1 MDIQDVLKA
10 KKASLEAVWVLM
22 EPGLEDAREEL
33 EIEASAARI
42 YDGRHTDAVKRAD
55 AVEARIDD
63 LDQQIAES
71 RTKFSFKSIGRVNYG
86 KLLDEFKPREPKEEY
101 ETDHDVG
108 FDVDEFPPR
117 LLALGSVD
125 PKMELKDAKEIWSG
139 GEDGKWSDAETTKL
153 LLCAIRANKETIDVP
168 FTRLGSRM
176 ETLTIETESPT
187 PETSGS
193 PTPSS

>member
-10 KKASLEAVWVLM
+10 KKPSLEVVWILM
-22 EPGLEDAREEL
+22 NPGLQEAREML
-33 EIEASAARI
+33 EVEASAARI
-42 YDGRHTDAVKRAD
+42 YDGRHTDAVKRAPE
-55 AVEARIDD
+55 VEGRIDD
-63 LDQQIAES
+63 MDQEIAES
-71 RTKFSFKSIGRVNYG
+71 RVPFSFKSIGRENYA
-86 KLLDEFKPREPKEEY
+86 KLLDEFKPREPKEDH

-125 PKMELKDAKEIWSG
+125 PKMELKDAEEIWNG
-139 GEDGKWSDAETTKL
+139 GEGDWSDAETTKIL
-153 LLCAIRANKETIDVP
+153 MAAIRANKETVDVP

-176 ETLTIETESPT
+176 ETLTIEMESPT

-193 PTPSS
+193 PSPSS

>member
-1 MDIQDVLKA
+1 MDIKDVLKA
-10 KKASLEAVWVLM
+10 KKASLEVVWILM
-22 EPGLEDAREEL
+22 DPGLQEAREEL

-42 YDGRHTDAVKRAD
+42 YDNRHTDAVKRAPV
-55 AVEARIDD
+55 VEAKIDD
-63 LDQQIAES
+63 LDQEIAES
-71 RTKFSFKSIGRVNYG
+71 RTKFTFKSIGRVNYG
-86 KLLDEFKPREPKEEY
+86 KLLDEFKPREPKEDY

-125 PKMELKDAKEIWSG
+125 PKMELKDAEEIWSG
-139 GEDGKWSDAETTKL
+139 GDDGDWSDAETTKL
-153 LLCAIRANKETIDVP
+153 LMGAVRANKETIDVP

-187 PETSGS
+187 PDTSGS

>member
-1 MDIQDVLKA
+1 
-10 KKASLEAVWVLM
+10 LEV
-22 EPGLEDAREEL
+22 
-33 EIEASAARI
+33 EASAARI

-55 AVEARIDD
+55 AVEEKIDD
-63 LDQQIAES
+63 LDQEIAES
-71 RTKFSFKSIGRVNYG
+71 RIKFTFKSIGRGNYA

-101 ETDHDVG
+101 ETDHEVG

-125 PKMELKDAKEIWSG
+125 PKMELKEAKEIWQG
-139 GEDGKWSDAETTKL
+139 GDDGDWSDAETTKL
-153 LLCAIRANKETIDVP
+153 LMGAIRANKETIDVP

-176 ETLTIETESPT
+176 EALTIETESPT
-187 PETSGS
+187 PEPSGS